1 VKRDGARFELLQI
14 SYRFVSP
21 RSSCRFS
28 TIFTDIHLHGGP
40 ALVRR
45 YLPEMNGTINLG
57 DVFGGGVGRA
67 TALAFAREGASV
79 VVADIS
85 EQANQQTARMI
96 EELVGRAL
104 DRLELKTNH

>member
-40 ALVRR
+40 APVRR
-45 YLPEMNGTINLG
+45 YLPELNGTINLG
-57 DVFGGGVGRA
+57 DVFDLQLPAGSRGKLSRHGRVA
-67 TALAFAREGASV
+67 RHPGTAAAVR
-79 VVADIS
+79 
-85 EQANQQTARMI
+85 
-96 EELVGRAL
+96 
-104 DRLELKTNH
+104 

>member
-1 VKRDGARFELLQI
+1 MEITQVKLHFVTGA
-14 SYRFVSP
+14 
-21 RSSCRFS
+21 
-28 TIFTDIHLHGGP
+28 
-40 ALVRR
+40 
-45 YLPEMNGTINLG
+45 
-57 DVFGGGVGRA
+57 GGGVGRA

-104 DRLELKTNH
+104 DRLELKTNR